1 MEAVWSVYRST
12 KRTAVDNSEKEL
24 ACTKTDICSTK
35 ESFDTEKLEIIIKL
49 QNNMDCNR
57 ESRRENGRFYWL
69 IDFGA

>member
-35 ESFDTEKLEIIIKL
+35 ESFDTENLEIIGL
-49 QNNMDCNR
+49 
-57 ESRRENGRFYWL
+57 
-69 IDFGA
+69 